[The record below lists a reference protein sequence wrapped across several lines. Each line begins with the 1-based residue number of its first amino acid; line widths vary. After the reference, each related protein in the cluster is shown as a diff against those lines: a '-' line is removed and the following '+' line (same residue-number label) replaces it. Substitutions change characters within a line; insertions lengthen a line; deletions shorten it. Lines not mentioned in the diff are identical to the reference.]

1 LVKHIDIYFAYLL
14 CSFVGFVLVWK
25 FDDNLFVLFPRIL
38 LIVSIILF
46 TKHLSRL
53 INNQLGQLYVFCFVL
68 FLFYYTFFGSSQP
81 NLFVVYKPLIMN
93 VFFNFLLGFTLVCL
107 VNKISQ
113 RRKNVYIF
121 SAFVALLF
129 ALLLVSTTGEPYY
142 VVQHRIDL
150 YQTLSDYMLRIV
162 VFCTILLV
170 LKKSGKNNHN
180 IYILVFW
187 ILAFFISLISG
198 AKKQLAI
205 EVPMILV
212 SIYYITVAMS
222 IRLKLLAFI
231 GCMTAVASILR
242 SSNLLDGLALTKL
255 GGMSYEKVGALIQR
269 SIVDRIVIIE
279 ENFLNY
285 LEVSNYIGNPW
296 VHDLVGENYVHS
308 SLLSLFTSFGMIF
321 GLLITLLVTYTIL
334 SFKHNEL
341 RVVIMGYLIA
351 GMSVIATFF
360 DWMLLWFFLGII
372 IAYKSQHRFI

>member
-162 VFCTILLV
+162 VF
-170 LKKSGKNNHN
+170 
-180 IYILVFW
+180 
-187 ILAFFISLISG
+187 
-198 AKKQLAI
+198 
-205 EVPMILV
+205 
-212 SIYYITVAMS
+212 
-222 IRLKLLAFI
+222 
-231 GCMTAVASILR
+231 
-242 SSNLLDGLALTKL
+242 
-255 GGMSYEKVGALIQR
+255 
-269 SIVDRIVIIE
+269 
-279 ENFLNY
+279 
-285 LEVSNYIGNPW
+285 
-296 VHDLVGENYVHS
+296 
-308 SLLSLFTSFGMIF
+308 
-321 GLLITLLVTYTIL
+321 
-334 SFKHNEL
+334 
-341 RVVIMGYLIA
+341 
-351 GMSVIATFF
+351 
-360 DWMLLWFFLGII
+360 
-372 IAYKSQHRFI
+372 